1 MNKSACFTG
10 HRSIS
15 ADRTALSDRLYTLL
29 EKLTNERNVTDYY
42 AGGAYGF
49 DAVASSAVIK
59 LREKY
64 PQIKLHLILPC
75 SNAEQTNGW
84 SEEQIAEFQH
94 ILAHADSIEYVSEHK
109 TKTCMKQRNT
119 RLVELADFCICYWNV
134 NDRRSGTGQTVR
146 MAQKKGIEIINLFS

>member
-49 DAVASSAVIK
+49 DAVASLAVIK
-59 LREKY
+59 LREVY
-64 PQIKLHLILPC
+64 PQVKLHLILPC
-75 SNAEQTNGW
+75 SNAEQTDGW
-84 SEEQIAEFQH
+84 SEEQVAEFQH
-94 ILAHADSIEYVSEHK
+94 ILVRADSVEYVSEHK
-109 TKTCMKQRNT
+109 TQTCMKQRNA
-119 RLVELADFCICYWNV
+119 RLVELADYCICYWNA

>member
-75 SNAEQTNGW
+75 SNAEQT
-84 SEEQIAEFQH
+84 AEFQH
-94 ILAHADSIEYVSEHK
+94 ILAHADSVEYVSEHK
-109 TKTCMKQRNT
+109 TRTCMKQRNA
-119 RLVELADFCICYWNV
+119 RLVELADLCICYWNV

-146 MAQKKGIEIINLFS
+146 IAQKKGIEIINLFL